1 MTKAAPALIA
11 PIVGALMLAA
21 MAATQSVKIDY
32 RSASEAQQQKFL
44 NAVAKSFERD
54 FRAAAGDGAFV
65 ERIDADASWD
75 AILVDA
81 RLTRDEVER
90 ATDEQIENFRKFVFS
105 RNCGYFA
112 EQALFGTGVT
122 LKIRVLK
129 PSGAL
134 LAIFTISE
142 SLCEPYRTAAA
153 LQDER

>member
-32 RSASEAQQQKFL
+32 RSASEAQQQKYL
-44 NAVAKSFERD
+44 NAVARSFERD

-65 ERIDADASWD
+65 ERIDADAAWD

-90 ATDEQIENFRKFVFS
+90 ATGEQIEDFRDFVYE
-105 RNCGYFA
+105 RTCGRFA
-112 EQALFGTGVT
+112 EQALFETGVT
-122 LKIRVLK
+122 LKIRMLK

-134 LAIFTISE
+134 LATFNINE
-142 SLCEPYRTAAA
+142 NGCEPYRAAGMR
-153 LQDER
+153 QDER